1 MPFIF
6 EGDFDLG
13 AVGLDLAVGNDD
25 VLLNDLR
32 HAQLAQMLGGAL
44 HRDLG
49 GFLPGF
55 SLVPITSMT
64 LYDSEAWENSLVRKI
79 RW

>member
-13 AVGLDLAVGNDD
+13 AVRFDLAVGDD
-25 VLLNDLR
+25 HVLLDDLG
-32 HAQLAQMLGGAL
+32 HPQLAQMLAREL
-44 HRDLG
+44 DRDLG

-55 SLVPITSMT
+55 C
-64 LYDSEAWENSLVRKI
+64 
-79 RW
+79 RWCRSAR